1 MAFGKAVAG
10 AALAIGLIAAGGQ
23 ARAADLAP
31 QPAVPSFAAAP
42 QDTWYVQAGLAS
54 VNFYERARV
63 SAFGTEI
70 PGARARV
77 GDGETFALG
86 VGYFFTP
93 NISAI
98 GIIGYPPTTTIS
110 GTGAIAGLTAGRVQY
125 GPAVAALNY
134 HFRNFGA
141 FQPFVG
147 VGVNYTLIF
156 DTTDGDIQRLKV
168 NNALGPVLRV
178 GFDYMLTD
186 KLGLFFSYNKV
197 FVGTKLK
204 GFLNPAIPGLGGAR
218 VTGKIDL
225 DPAILHTGLTY
236 RF

>member
-1 MAFGKAVAG
+1 MAFNRIAVCTVG
-10 AALAIGLIAAGGQ
+10 ALGMVAAGWQ

-31 QPAVPSFAAAP
+31 QPVVPLP
-42 QDTWYVQAGLAS
+42 PPVQQDTWYVQAGLAR

-63 SAFGTEI
+63 SAFGTVI
-70 PGARARV
+70 LGARARV

-134 HFRNFGA
+134 HFRGFGA

-156 DTTDGDIQRLKV
+156 DTFDGDVQRLKV
-168 NNALGPVLRV
+168 NNAFGPVLRV

-186 KLGLFFSYNKV
+186 KLGLFFSYNKI
-197 FVGTKLK
+197 FTETKLK
-204 GFLNPAIPGLGGAR
+204 GILNPAIPGLGGAP
-218 VTGKIDL
+218 VTGKISL

>member
-1 MAFGKAVAG
+1 MTFRR
-10 AALAIGLIAAGGQ
+10 AARRFAAAAGLIAAGWQ
-23 ARAADLAP
+23 AQAADLAP
-31 QPAVPSFAAAP
+31 PPVVPSMPAI
-42 QDTWYVQAGLAS
+42 QRDTWYVQAGLAS
-54 VNFYERARV
+54 VNFYERATI
-63 SAFGTEI
+63 SAFGSVI

-98 GIIGYPPTTTIS
+98 GIIGYPPTTTVS
-110 GTGAIAGLTAGRVQY
+110 GTGTIAGLTAGRVQY

-134 HFRNFGA
+134 HLRDFGA

-156 DTTDGDIQRLKV
+156 DTKDADILNLKV
-168 NNALGPVLRV
+168 NHALGPVLRA

-186 KLGLFFSYNKV
+186 KLGLFFSFNKI

-204 GFLNPAIPGLGGAR
+204 GILNPAIPGLGGAR

-225 DPAILHTGLTY
+225 DPVILHTGLTY